1 MELVRIKSYNHA
13 LITLL
18 PLYCALIEGI
28 MLALRTVNNKL
39 VWLENDTTI
48 VTSQNSLPKMAPQ
61 EIEPRAINNNFGSI
75 SP

>member
-28 MLALRTVNNKL
+28 MLALQTVNSTL
-39 VWLENDTTI
+39 VVGSSVLTH
-48 VTSQNSLPKMAPQ
+48 NSV
-61 EIEPRAINNNFGSI
+61 S
-75 SP
+75 